1 MCIDLQCP
9 CTFSPKYWL
18 EGKSRPGQTSKWKY
32 NETRLEPTA
41 KLKLISSS
49 HDIDIDETS
58 SIYPLTIDTPTTW
71 YMRTQKN

>member
-1 MCIDLQCP
+1 MP

-18 EGKSRPGQTSKWKY
+18 EVKSRPGQTSKLKY
-32 NETRLEPTA
+32 NETGLEPTA

-58 SIYPLTIDTPTTW
+58 LIYPLTIDTPTT
-71 YMRTQKN
+71 

>member
-9 CTFSPKYWL
+9 LHSVQNIGL
-18 EGKSRPGQTSKWKY
+18 RENQDLGKHQNENT
-32 NETRLEPTA
+32 NETGLEPTA

-58 SIYPLTIDTPTTW
+58 LIYPLTIDTPTT
-71 YMRTQKN
+71 

>member
-9 CTFSPKYWL
+9 YTFSPKYFH
-18 EGKSRPGQTSKWKY
+18 EGKSRLGQTSKWKY
-32 NETRLEPTA
+32 NETGLEPTA

-49 HDIDIDETS
+49 HDKDIDETS
-58 SIYPLTIDTPTTW
+58 LIYPLTIDTPTTW